1 MRKIL
6 FIFLVVAM
14 NPSQGGETKNF
25 PDLPPQDMALK
36 VISEFPGVM
45 AARSGIDL
53 EAANQRRLNAGPYEY
68 SVRLLSQHR
77 TLREPSQGFREWE
90 VDLERPIRLPNK
102 AAIDRELGVHG
113 VEQASLAHGD
123 ALHEAGRSLLS
134 LWFVWY
140 REHFTAEQWQGQIGS
155 LKQQLDSVHKRVRAG
170 DAARLDAMLAE
181 AALAQA
187 EAQWQQARMREQIA
201 ATNLTQRFRGIALPG
216 NPALA
221 PPVSLLTSAEY
232 WRERILMHNHEL
244 GLARGETKRWRLNAS
259 RSQAD
264 TLPDPTLGLRF
275 VSDRDGAERV
285 VGVNVQIALPGSG
298 RVALAEGAA
307 AQANRASSLE
317 AAVLR
322 KLEAEAVNSYATAV
336 ASYASWQT
344 MRSVQETMQRN
355 ADLMGR
361 AYTLGEAGLTDVL
374 MARRQALDAS
384 LGATLAQ
391 IDAAEARYR
400 LMLDGHEL
408 WPLDQDEGGPE
419 LSKDY

>member
-1 MRKIL
+1 
-6 FIFLVVAM
+6 
-14 NPSQGGETKNF
+14 
-25 PDLPPQDMALK
+25 
-36 VISEFPGVM
+36 M

-53 EAANQRRLNAGPYEY
+53 EEANQRHLNAGPYEY
-68 SVRLLSQHR
+68 SVRLMSQHR
-77 TLREPSQGFREWE
+77 SVREPSQGFREWE

-102 AAIDRELGVHG
+102 AAIDRELGTHG

-134 LWFVWY
+134 LWFAWY
-140 REHFTAEQWQGQIGS
+140 REHFTAEQWQGQIGT
-155 LKQQLDSVHKRVRAG
+155 LKQQLDSAHKRVRAG
-170 DAARLDAMLAE
+170 DAAKLDAMLSE

-201 ATNLTQRFRGIALPG
+201 STNITQRFRGIILPS

-221 PPVSLLTSAEY
+221 PPKPLSTSAEY

-264 TLPDPTLGLRF
+264 RLPDPTLGLRF

-285 VGVNVQIALPGSG
+285 VGVNVQIPLPGSG
-298 RVALAEGAA
+298 RAAMAEGVE
-307 AQANRASSLE
+307 AQANMASSRE

-322 KLEAEAVNSYATAV
+322 KLEAEAMNSYATATS
-336 ASYASWQT
+336 SYASWKT
-344 MRSVQETMQRN
+344 MRSVQEAMQGN

-361 AYTLGEAGLTDVL
+361 AYALGEAGLTEVL

-384 LGATLAQ
+384 LSATLAQ

-408 WPLDQDEGGPE
+408 WPLDQDEDAVRNSTRVMPNTRV
-419 LSKDY
+419 SP